1 MFFSELV
8 QCSALIRKAAGRNEK
23 VEIILQFL
31 KRLDPD
37 ESGIGVFFISGNI
50 RQGKLNLAWKG
61 LSSLISTPAYA
72 GGPPVDLETVD
83 DHLERSLRA
92 RGQEKAALLRPLFM
106 RLDVLDK
113 RYLASLILGDLR
125 QGAAEGLVRQ
135 AIARF
140 HGIEEADLERASLHE
155 PNLAKLHAHL
165 LAKGRESIG
174 DLSIKLFQPVK
185 PMLAET
191 AESLNEIFSDHGN
204 EGLALEHKLDGIRI
218 QVHRQGKDV
227 RIFSRHL
234 KDITSH
240 FPDLVRMMQ
249 DVPAAGDFI
258 VDGEAIGIDRRGRAV
273 AFQKL
278 AQRTTRKKDIA
289 AVQTAVPVV
298 PGIFDVLFAGGQD
311 MTSWNYE
318 KRRDILKDIMPAS
331 YLASQL
337 EAADLDR
344 ARRFFEESINR
355 GNEGVVV
362 KLLSS
367 GYHAGKRGAYWFKI
381 KRVHTADCVILAA
394 EWGHGRRKG
403 WLSNLHLGVL
413 DETRTKYLMVGKT
426 FKGLTDEMM
435 DWLTKILPRIKVHED
450 QWTIYVKPEVVAEI
464 EFNDVQDSPH
474 YDSRHALRFARVK
487 RIRQD
492 KSALEI
498 NTVLDLETMK
508 RSGHE

>member
-8 QCSALIRKAAGRNEK
+8 QYSTLIRKAAGRNEK
-23 VEIILQFL
+23 IEIIWQFL
-31 KRLDPD
+31 RKLDPG
-37 ESGIGVFFISGNI
+37 EAEIGVFFISGTI

-61 LSSLISTPAYA
+61 LSSLISTAYV
-72 GGPPVDLETVD
+72 GGQPVDLKTVD
-83 DHLERSLRA
+83 GYLERSLNA
-92 RGQEKAALLRPLFM
+92 RGQEKVALLRPLFM

-113 RYLASLILGDLR
+113 RYLSALILGDLR
-125 QGAAEGLVRQ
+125 QGAGEGLVRQ

-140 HGIEEADLERASLHE
+140 HELDEGDLERASLHE
-155 PNLAKLHAHL
+155 PSLAKLHAHL
-165 LAKGRESIG
+165 LVKGRDGIR
-174 DLSIKLFQPVK
+174 DLSIRLFQPVK
-185 PMLAET
+185 PMLAEV
-191 AESLNEIFSDHGN
+191 AESLDTIFSEHGN

-218 QVHRQGKDV
+218 QVHRHGKDV
-227 RIFSRHL
+227 KIFSRYL

-240 FPDLVRMMQ
+240 FPDLVLMMQ
-249 DVPAAGDFI
+249 DVPVNGDYI
-258 VDGEAIGIDRRGRAV
+258 VDGEAIGIDSHGRAV

-278 AQRTTRKKDIA
+278 ARRTTRKKNIA

-298 PGIFDVLFAGGQD
+298 PRIFDILFAAGQD
-311 MTSWNYE
+311 MTSWDYE
-318 KRRDILKDIMPAS
+318 KRRGILKDIMPAS
-331 YLASQL
+331 YLASRL
-337 EAADLDR
+337 AAADLDK
-344 ARRFFEESINR
+344 ARRFFEESIDQ

-394 EWGHGRRKG
+394 ERGHGRRKG

-435 DWLTKILPRIKVHED
+435 GWLTKTLPQIKVHED
-450 QWTIYVKPEVVAEI
+450 QWTIYVKPEVVVEI

-474 YDSRHALRFARVK
+474 YDSRYALRFARVK

-498 NTVLDLETMK
+498 NTVMDLETIK